1 MAFMQC
7 AEFVA
12 RRRCN
17 RHKMRAMTPPP
28 HRRAL
33 LAGLAVTGC
42 ASAAGGEI
50 DLAAAIRD
58 SEPDTVIP
66 LWPNGAP
73 GGENVTVAEQVIE
86 RPNDLGLR
94 DRIAIGV
101 RTPTLSVF
109 RAASPNGSAMLIVPG
124 GSYRHVVIDKEGF
137 ESARWFAARGV
148 TCFVLR
154 YRQPYDHW
162 AAGREAP
169 LQDAQRAMR
178 VIRAEAARWGIDP
191 AKVMTLGFSAGGHVA
206 ASLAIRYD
214 SALAPSSDTTDALDA
229 QPTLTA
235 LIYPV
240 ITMGAAASAQTRGFL
255 LGDAPDAAAVE
266 RFSLERH
273 VHARMAPTLL
283 IAAADD
289 DNVPVSN
296 SQMYFDA
303 LGAAGVKR
311 EMHLFEEGG
320 HGFALRFAMEKPV
333 RVWPDL
339 VQAWGQRHDVL

>member
-1 MAFMQC
+1 
-7 AEFVA
+7 
-12 RRRCN
+12 
-17 RHKMRAMTPPP
+17 MRWMTPIP

-42 ASAAGGEI
+42 ATAAGGEI

-58 SEPDTVIP
+58 SEPDAVIP
-66 LWPNGAP
+66 LWPSGAP
-73 GGENVTVAEQVIE
+73 GAENVTVTEQVIE

-101 RTPTLSVF
+101 RAPTLSVF
-109 RAASPNGSAMLIVPG
+109 RPAAPNGSALLIVPG

-178 VIRAEAARWGIDP
+178 VIRADASRWGIDP
-191 AKVMTLGFSAGGHVA
+191 AKVMALGFSAGGHVT
-206 ASLAIRYD
+206 ASLAIRYY
-214 SALAPSSDTTDALDA
+214 APLAPGMDATDALNA
-229 QPTLTA
+229 QPALTA
-235 LIYPV
+235 LLYPV
-240 ITMGAAASAQTRGFL
+240 ITMGAAASTQTRGFL
-255 LGDAPDAAAVE
+255 LGDAPDAASVE

-283 IAAADD
+283 VAAADD

-296 SQMYFDA
+296 AQMYFDA

-320 HGFALRFAMEKPV
+320 HGFALRFAMDKPV
-333 RVWPDL
+333 AVWPDL
-339 VQAWGQRHDVL
+339 VLAWSRRHGVL